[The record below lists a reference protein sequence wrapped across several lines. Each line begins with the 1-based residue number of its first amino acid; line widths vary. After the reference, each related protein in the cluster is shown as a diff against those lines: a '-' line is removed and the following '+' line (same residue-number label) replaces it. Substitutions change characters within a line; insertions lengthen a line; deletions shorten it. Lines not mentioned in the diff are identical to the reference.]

1 MKPRRNSLSYTR
13 MPSWAKYRAMS
24 PNDVD
29 GSAYISN
36 INRAIFAVSGS
47 GIIIFVRMP
56 WMVVGSSLKP

>member
-1 MKPRRNSLSYTR
+1 LFS
-13 MPSWAKYRAMS
+13 AKYRAIS

-36 INRAIFAVSGS
+36 INRAIFAVAGS

-56 WMVVGSSLKP
+56 WRVVGSSLKPKGAAPLMWNPR

>member
-1 MKPRRNSLSYTR
+1 MKPRRNSFSYTR
-13 MPSWAKYRAMS
+13 IPSWAKYRAMS

-36 INRAIFAVSGS
+36 IRRAIFAVSGS